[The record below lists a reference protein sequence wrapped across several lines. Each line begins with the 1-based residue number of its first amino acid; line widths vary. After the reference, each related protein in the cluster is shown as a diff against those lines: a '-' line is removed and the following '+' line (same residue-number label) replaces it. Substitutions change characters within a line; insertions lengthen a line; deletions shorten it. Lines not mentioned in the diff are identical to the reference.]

1 MRKIGFILHYSQAVT
16 AVCLRAPDVG
26 KFFAVFA
33 ELAAKTLEAR
43 GAGLSRVFVPTSGE
57 QHHQTSEHQQQG
69 RRPSYSAS

>member
-33 ELAAKTLEAR
+33 ELAAKDAR
-43 GAGLSRVFVPTSGE
+43 
-57 QHHQTSEHQQQG
+57 
-69 RRPSYSAS
+69 SAWRWTQ